1 MRLDK
6 AVTIQMV
13 ESQKSWIIGPNIP
26 DTCWKSLWGKAAL
39 ANCML
44 MCSRLRKYLSYRRSY
59 EEKKCVS
66 MGMYPNNF
74 TVNLKHSTLIW
85 TTPGQENDS
94 YHGKIWKYVTFNSCV
109 DERNGFLYYTG
120 ETNLYQQIAAEF
132 KSCLQWLF
140 LIINLSDSLFL

>member
-26 DTCWKSLWGKAAL
+26 DSCWKSLWGKAACWCAQYWVNTL
-39 ANCML
+39 HT
-44 MCSRLRKYLSYRRSY
+44 
-59 EEKKCVS
+59 EEATKKKKCVS
-66 MGMYPNNF
+66 MGMCPNNF

-140 LIINLSDSLFL
+140 LIINLSNSLFL